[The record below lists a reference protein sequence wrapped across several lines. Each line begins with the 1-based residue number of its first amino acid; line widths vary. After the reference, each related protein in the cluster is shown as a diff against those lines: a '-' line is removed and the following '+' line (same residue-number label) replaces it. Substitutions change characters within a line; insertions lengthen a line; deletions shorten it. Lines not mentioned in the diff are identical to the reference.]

1 MPVTGLSG
9 AASSER
15 RYTIQVPTGRSQLRL
30 QMSGGT
36 GDADLY
42 LRHGSAPTTTAYTC
56 RPYLTGNNETCT
68 INSPAAGTWHVLV
81 RGYSA
86 YSGVSLVGTY

>member
-9 AASSER
+9 SAGNER
-15 RYTIQVPTGRSQLRL
+15 RYTIQVPAGRSQLRL
-30 QMSGGT
+30 QLSGGT

-42 LRHGSAPTTTAYTC
+42 VRQGSAPTTSSYNC

-68 INSPAAGTWHVLV
+68 FNSPAAGTWHIMV

-86 YSGVSLVGTY
+86 YSGVSLLGTY